1 MKAMLGVTG
10 FETSSNFVEEQA
22 PGVFPR
28 TLRNMWTCV
37 SIYNP
42 LLVLLA
48 LFCFDTEYMSTHQPS
63 LMADMGQKVRQPFCK
78 YILRHAIIHKPS
90 LFYALI

>member
-63 LMADMGQKVRQPFCK
+63 LMADMGQDRKSVV
-78 YILRHAIIHKPS
+78 
-90 LFYALI
+90 